1 MRRGEE
7 EIQAG
12 TLTSFRGIGAVVARA
27 RPFSAIVASEGRPKR
42 HDGQDKPCCVGAE
55 HAYIQVRQNAACEV
69 CRNPVS
75 MFHRAGFTEIVAP
88 PEPAP

>member
-12 TLTSFRGIGAVVARA
+12 TLTSFRGIGAVVLVRD
-27 RPFSAIVASEGRPKR
+27 PFQRSLRRRGSPKR
-42 HDGQDKPCCVGAE
+42 HDAQDEPRCVGAE
-55 HAYIQVRQNAACEV
+55 HAYIQVRQNAACEI
-69 CRNPVS
+69 CRNPVF